1 MRIFRKLVDNGHE
14 ERWSVSG
21 VERRDIYQSRFPRKF
36 ISRTFSTYAF
46 SNAVKVGLAR
56 ARACATSAS
65 CCVLR
70 VSSTTRT
77 RAFSFNFSISY
88 PDISFYR
95 PPRVT
100 SKFLSREEKEKEKK
114 KKKKKRK
121 RRKAIREIREETMR
135 WLLVKRP
142 RFRTVSNGNNPFL
155 VWRAASRKTFLS
167 ISERY
172 GTINNTFV
180 TRGEL
185 KTRDKRHTA
194 DFILRARHVRSI
206 CITTYRVTFTWTR
219 VCVRADASVT
229 VASYVLC
236 RVYSNRRFIRRTEGV
251 GRALFR
257 KRVINVKAYS
267 RIRISGFLLGP
278 LSGG

>member
-114 KKKKKRK
+114 KKKKRERDERLFEKFEKKLCGDCSWNDHVSAPCRTGIIRFSFGVPRLE
-121 RRKAIREIREETMR
+121 RR
-135 WLLVKRP
+135 
-142 RFRTVSNGNNPFL
+142 S
-155 VWRAASRKTFLS
+155 SR
-167 ISERY
+167 
-172 GTINNTFV
+172 
-180 TRGEL
+180 
-185 KTRDKRHTA
+185 
-194 DFILRARHVRSI
+194 
-206 CITTYRVTFTWTR
+206 
-219 VCVRADASVT
+219 
-229 VASYVLC
+229 
-236 RVYSNRRFIRRTEGV
+236 
-251 GRALFR
+251 
-257 KRVINVKAYS
+257 
-267 RIRISGFLLGP
+267 
-278 LSGG
+278 

>member
-1 MRIFRKLVDNGHE
+1 MHFRMQWKLGLHARAPARHRHPVAFSGSVRQRGHARFPSIFPFHTPIFRFIGLLV
-14 ERWSVSG
+14 S
-21 VERRDIYQSRFPRKF
+21 PR
-36 ISRTFSTYAF
+36 
-46 SNAVKVGLAR
+46 
-56 ARACATSAS
+56 
-65 CCVLR
+65 
-70 VSSTTRT
+70 
-77 RAFSFNFSISY
+77 
-88 PDISFYR
+88 SFY
-95 PPRVT
+95 
-100 SKFLSREEKEKEKK
+100 LEKK
-114 KKKKKRK
+114 KKRRKKRRKKKRK
-121 RRKAIREIREETMR
+121 RQKAIREIREETMR